1 MNRKIL
7 TRLLSVLLVVVM
19 TFGLLPVSASA
30 AWWNNTA
37 ETQPAETA
45 DRPVVDTQAATD
57 DGFYRIL
64 HLDCGRKYFS
74 KDWIIA
80 LLYEMKDAGYNQLQL
95 AFGNDG
101 LRFLLDDMS
110 FTANG
115 TTYSNETVVTKV
127 KAGNKAQNSSG
138 DESYLTETE
147 MTEIITKA
155 NSLGIEIVPLL
166 NLPGHANA
174 ILDIA
179 DDAYNASGSNNTLNV
194 VSTSDT
200 ARNFGMAIFKKYVD
214 YFYGK
219 GCKFFSFG
227 ADEYANDAGKP
238 FSFSR
243 LSSTEYGRFV
253 TFINSLAE
261 YIEGKGMTPR
271 AFNDGLYYNGQTN
284 AADTNIQCC
293 YWSSGWGDYPV
304 ASATTIANNGHA
316 MINTNG
322 DFYYVL
328 GKSDKFDSDY
338 SYASNF
344 SNTAFMSSNIS
355 KPVGSM
361 FCIWCDF
368 PNAETETV
376 VAQKTRLVLRAM
388 AARMQDKRIN
398 TINKDVVTNGF
409 NADGTLNGASTE
421 PGGDTDVKNTVNVT
435 LEVGQT
441 SQTYT
446 QDGDVTSKVTKDD
459 NFDEVASAKIEHK
472 PQTTEGKEEAVTSV
486 SSGEAY
492 YIKKGSQYL
501 DSSANWVDDIS
512 SAAQWTW
519 DGNYLKNG
527 SNYLRYYRSNWQT
540 TTSSSNATT
549 LYFNDGT
556 FYRSRYLL
564 ISTYHYY
571 NEFASPVKYTAG
583 EKVDK
588 TDITFTGKKVGTT
601 SIKIGDTRYYITVE
615 YKEQTVNVTVGN
627 TATVTVSGTLDK
639 TDLNENFATVAVS
652 GTKMTV
658 TGIATGD
665 TYVIVGDTKYNIHV
679 TVEDLTKTAKLEYWI
694 TNRALKVRDDLKS
707 ETRTNKKDSKTYTAY
722 YLEIPATTAGIN
734 SENGL
739 PITDFTP
746 EQATNLADS
755 GDTANYVYWIGRAL
769 NKSKVDDSG
778 SETEEQTNDGG
789 DDNTL
794 SGILFTRIRYLNG
807 TWSVYDSEN
816 KKWEDVDSNYQLVAY
831 YMQRTKVTDEVT
843 TDVVDWGPAPG
854 DLFWITSD
862 FAVLDFAVQYE
873 SGEKVPDTF
882 KNDKTIAYAAED
894 ATRTIG
900 RVNAVETADYEV
912 YMITLTP
919 TSDGS
924 DVIGTN
930 VTQLG
935 TYAYNGTEKVVW
947 VDNEA
952 DLGEFADESTHHAD
966 FSVGGAATIPSITI
980 KKGQG
985 MLVTYYVRAKK
996 TETSLTV
1003 RYVDRDSN
1011 TEFYTYEI
1019 AVWEGTLFDSN
1030 IGLGNPWK
1038 GPLANGTVTNKQDRT
1053 QTVSADLST
1062 LPKLSASYGYSDYE
1076 CVEVTR
1082 SDDRKEVTLYYTFEN
1097 TTSFIIDFGTK
1108 VAITAADM
1116 GYDNTNWEES
1126 LISGAKF
1133 GKAELDKVNHI
1144 LYYTPTKPLL
1154 ETESLQLKVGKKNAS
1169 GVMEY
1174 NTRNVNFVPASNV
1187 LYEENF
1193 LTTTDTANW
1202 TMTPAG
1208 ITSAQQLQKANDGKT
1223 YNVFGYDG
1231 AYAGSDN
1238 ENGVWKATGLT
1249 TTAATGELTADFYGN
1264 AFDLIGNCGPT
1275 TGRVMLIIAKQ
1286 STRQGL
1292 KAAIVD
1298 TRYTSDIYQVPLAHL
1313 EMDTEGAYTAYVY
1326 AAGLKATGAKQAAAY
1341 SAPALMSVN
1350 AANDPAADILA
1361 EYGLSVADAEYIGSD
1376 QIAASPIAVR
1386 RAPAIA
1392 AYAATIERDAGDHVE
1407 IAGFRVYR
1415 DTTGT
1420 VAQNYPTA
1428 EQNLTY
1434 TNIIDFM
1441 AGQLVTANVED
1452 GTVTDCAIEDYE
1464 DKGGPQNEVYL
1475 SSGQFVI
1482 FATEAKAGDKLQV
1495 SLRAVNGPTAYNQK
1509 TISSATEMY
1518 YEIDAM
1524 QTQDG
1529 SYVFAIANTG
1539 DNLLGIGNVK
1549 LPTVAGEI
1557 TTVDAL
1563 SDETILSCARAV
1575 FTAAPEPVEPELFT
1589 PDTFKVHVTSLPM
1602 FRSKIVTLGITVSKD
1617 VAYVTVNGR
1626 TYTPAQF
1633 FSRWLKTVTI
1643 PVTET
1648 ISRSETRTYTIIAY
1662 NSDGTA
1668 SEPIVVKG

>member
-30 AWWNNTA
+30 AWWNRGNT
-37 ETQPAETA
+37 EQQ
-45 DRPVVDTQAATD
+45 PVVDTQAATD

-147 MTEIITKA
+147 MNAIIAKA
-155 NSLGIEIVPLL
+155 KEFGIEIVPLL

-179 DDAYNASGSNNTLNV
+179 DDVYNASGSNNTLNV

-219 GCKFFSFG
+219 GCKFFNFG
-227 ADEYANDAGKP
+227 ADEYANDASGT

-243 LSSTEYGRFV
+243 LNTTEYSRFV
-253 TFINSLAE
+253 TFINSLAA
-261 YIEGKGMTPR
+261 YITEKGMTPR

-304 ASATTIANNGHA
+304 ASATTIANNGHG

-344 SNTAFMSSNIS
+344 SNTAFMKSNIS
-355 KPVGSM
+355 NPVGSM
-361 FCIWCDF
+361 FCIWCDY

-388 AARMQDKRIN
+388 AARMQDNSIN

-409 NADGTLNGASTE
+409 NADGTINKDSTN
-421 PGGDTDVKNTVNVT
+421 PGGETGETKVELT
-435 LEVGQT
+435 LKVGQDST
-441 SQTYT
+441 TYT

-459 NFDEVASAKIEHK
+459 NFDEVASAKIEPK
-472 PQTTEGKEEAVTSV
+472 QQTTEGKEEAVTSV

-519 DGNYLKNG
+519 DGSYLKNG
-527 SNYLRYYRSNWQT
+527 KDYLSYSWSSGFST
-540 TTSSSNATT
+540 TTNRNSATT
-549 LYFNDGT
+549 ITVSGGT
-556 FYRSRYLL
+556 Y
-564 ISTYHYY
+564 TYHYSFIVSQSA
-571 NEFASPVKYTAG
+571 ELGTAVKLGDG
-583 EKVDK
+583 ETISK
-588 TDITFTGKKVGTT
+588 TEITFTGVSKGET

-679 TVEDLTKTAKLEYWI
+679 TVEDLTKTDTAKLEYWI

-739 PITDFTP
+739 PITDFAP

-778 SETEEQTNDGG
+778 SETEEQTYDGG

-1038 GPLANGTVTNKQDRT
+1038 GPLANGTVTNKQNNT

-1076 CVEVTR
+1076 CVDVTR
-1082 SDDRKEVTLYYTFEN
+1082 SDDRKEVTLYYTFKN

-1108 VAITAADM
+1108 VAITADDM

-1133 GKAELDKVNHI
+1133 GKAELDKEKHI

-1174 NTRNVNFVPASNV
+1174 NTRNVNFIPASNV

-1208 ITSAQQLQKANDGKT
+1208 ITSVQQLQKANDGKT
-1223 YNVFGYDG
+1223 YNVFGYDN
-1231 AYAGSDN
+1231 AYAASAT

-1275 TGRVMLIIAKQ
+1275 TGRVVLIIAKQ

-1313 EMDTEGAYTAYVY
+1313 EMGAEGAYTAYVY
-1326 AAGLKATGAKQAAAY
+1326 AAGLKATGSKQAAAY

-1434 TNIIDFM
+1434 TNIIKLM
-1441 AGQLVTANVED
+1441 GNKLITATVENGVVENVTAS
-1452 GTVTDCAIEDYE
+1452 DYQNQ
-1464 DKGGPQNEVYL
+1464 GGPQNEVYL
-1475 SSGQFVI
+1475 
-1482 FATEAKAGDKLQV
+1482 AKEQAISFGVSTGDPIQV
-1495 SLRAVNGPTAYNQK
+1495 SLRAVSGTSDYNGTE
-1509 TISSATEMY
+1509 ISSITEMY
-1518 YEIDAM
+1518 YEVEPKLV
-1524 QTQDG
+1524 DG
-1529 SYVFAIANTG
+1529 QYTVTIMNKQSDG
-1539 DNLLGIGNVK
+1539 LLAIGNVK
-1549 LPTVAGEI
+1549 VPNSVTVQ
-1557 TTVDAL
+1557 TTSEL
-1563 SDETILSCARAV
+1563 SDNVILASVRAV
-1575 FTAAPEPVEPELFT
+1575 YAAAPEPVEPELFT

-1626 TYTPAQF
+1626 TYTPSQF
-1633 FSRWLKTVTI
+1633 FSRWLKTMTI

>member
-115 TTYSNETVVTKV
+115 TTYEHDTVVSKV
-127 KAGNKAQNSSG
+127 EAGNKAQSKNNG
-138 DESYLTETE
+138 DARWLTETE

-179 DDAYNASGSNNTLNV
+179 GDAYNASGSDNTLDVASNAN
-194 VSTSDT
+194 
-200 ARNFGMAIFKKYVD
+200 AREFGLAIFKKYVD
-214 YFYGK
+214 YFAGK

-227 ADEYANDAGKP
+227 ADEYANDASGS

-243 LSSTEYGRFV
+243 LNATQYSSFID
-253 TFINSLAE
+253 FINELAS
-261 YIEGKGMTPR
+261 YIITKKMTPR
-271 AFNDGLYYNGQTN
+271 AFNDGLYYKDFNRYTDISTPN
-284 AADTNIQCC
+284 TEIQCC
-293 YWSSGWGDYPV
+293 YWSSGWNGYNV
-304 ASATTIANNGHA
+304 AAASTISANGHS
-316 MINTNG
+316 MINTHG

-328 GKSDKFDSDY
+328 KDDPDKFREYDY
-338 SYASNF
+338 TYAANF
-344 SNTAFMSSNIS
+344 SNTVFQGSNIS

-361 FCIWCDF
+361 FCIWCDK
-368 PNAETETV
+368 PNKETETEIAANV
-376 VAQKTRLVLRAM
+376 RYILRAM

-459 NFDEVASAKIEHK
+459 NFDEVASAKIEPK
-472 PQTTEGKEEAVTSV
+472 QQTTEGKEEAVTSV

-492 YIKKGSQYL
+492 YIKNGSQYL

-512 SAAQWTW
+512 SAVQWTW
-519 DGNYLKNG
+519 DGTYLKNG
-527 SNYLRYYRSNWQT
+527 SNCLYYYYGGQV
-540 TTSSSNATT
+540 SSSSRTQ
-549 LYFNDGT
+549 LYFNNGT
-556 FYRSRYLL
+556 FYRTYYSRFN
-564 ISTYHYY
+564 YY
-571 NEFASPVKYTAG
+571 TNAFASPVKYTEG
-583 EKVDK
+583 EKINK
-588 TDITFTGKKVGTT
+588 TEITFTGKKVGTT
-601 SIKIGDTRYYITVE
+601 SIKIGDTRYNITVE

-924 DVIGTN
+924 DVIGTK

-1193 LTTTDTANW
+1193 LTTTDTTNW

-1286 STRQGL
+1286 GTHQGL

-1298 TRYTSDIYQVPLAHL
+1298 TRYTSNIYQVPLAHL
-1313 EMDTEGAYTAYVY
+1313 EMGAEGAYTAYVY
-1326 AAGLKATGAKQAAAY
+1326 AAGLKATGSKQAAAY

-1386 RAPAIA
+1386 RAPAVA
-1392 AYAATIERDAGDHVE
+1392 TYASIEHGAGDHVE

-1434 TNIIDFM
+1434 TNIIDLL
-1441 AGQLVTANVED
+1441 GSKIITATVEGGNVVSCTPTE
-1452 GTVTDCAIEDYE
+1452 YE
-1464 DKGGPQNEVYL
+1464 KNGGPQNEVYL
-1475 SSGQFVI
+1475 AQNQAISFGVSTDDPI
-1482 FATEAKAGDKLQV
+1482 QV
-1495 SLRAVNGPTAYNQK
+1495 SLRAVSGTSDYNGTE
-1509 TISSATEMY
+1509 ISSITEMY
-1518 YEIDAM
+1518 YEVMPELVGDQYTVTIM
-1524 QTQDG
+1524 NKQSDG
-1529 SYVFAIANTG
+1529 
-1539 DNLLGIGNVK
+1539 LLAIGNVK
-1549 LPTVAGEI
+1549 VPNTVTVQ
-1557 TTVDAL
+1557 TTSEL
-1563 SDETILSCARAV
+1563 SDNVILASVRAV
-1575 FTAAPEPVEPELFT
+1575 YAAAPEPVEPELFT

-1626 TYTPAQF
+1626 TYTPSQF